1 MTHICV
7 SNLTTIGSVNGLSP
21 GRRRAITWTNTGIL
35 LIRHLGTNFSEILI
49 EILTFSFKENAL
61 ESVVCE
67 MAAILSW
74 PQCVNNIS
82 ALAQIMT
89 WCWSSDKPLPELMLI
104 CVTQPQWVNY
114 DELLQGLFCVCAQ
127 PIRNG
132 VTLQCYLLL
141 AGCIHVMIPASD
153 IWRSSLLDSLAPQRC
168 EWNFRFN
175 SQTQSSDG
183 CLKCFLWNWLRWM
196 SLNLSDDKSILFQL
210 MTCCCPAT
218 SHYLS

>member
-1 MTHICV
+1 MCKNRYIPP
-7 SNLTTIGSVNGLSP
+7 I
-21 GRRRAITWTNTGIL
+21 
-35 LIRHLGTNFSEILI
+35 
-49 EILTFSFKENAL
+49 FSFFHFFQYGWKKH
-61 ESVVCE
+61 
-67 MAAILSW
+67 
-74 PQCVNNIS
+74 IS
-82 ALAQIMT
+82 SGAVFSTEISGFFRGCGRNCQPWT
-89 WCWSSDKPLPELMLI
+89 WCWSSDKPLPELMLV